1 MNLQKN
7 TMTMEQLLEQ
17 LIKKV
22 RNGLTYRER
31 EENSYQIPFMYKVL
45 HQVEVSYRV
54 SLAKPYRI
62 LFVYKVVYQGGG

>member
-22 RNGLTYRER
+22 SYRFSYRER
-31 EENSYQIPFMYKVL
+31 E
-45 HQVEVSYRV
+45 
-54 SLAKPYRI
+54 AKPYRI
-62 LFVYKVVYQGGG
+62 LFVYKVRGQLPTDNKGGGRFKVVLKIRKGVSFKA